1 MHEKLMFSTMA
12 LWHIV
17 KCVAIFQ
24 RHPDNSFLSQLMDKV
39 DKCRNGSEIKD
50 RN

>member
-1 MHEKLMFSTMA
+1 MGQMHEKLMFSTMA

-24 RHPDNSFLSQLMDKV
+24 RHPDMKEKLFSQPAH
-39 DKCRNGSEIKD
+39 G
-50 RN
+50 

>member
-1 MHEKLMFSTMA
+1 MFSSGTDAWKTDVNFFSTMA

-24 RHPDNSFLSQLMDKV
+24 RHPDMKEKLFSQPAH
-39 DKCRNGSEIKD
+39 G
-50 RN
+50 